1 MISIEKLS
9 MFNIDKFRILYET
22 IEDSYLCDKGF
33 FDIYDKESFLVKFI
47 IRKQVKLFKSN
58 DNYVGYLWHE
68 CPDDSSKWCT
78 IYGISFKDD
87 FIEHIT
93 SNFLDH
99 LSFKALRFEIVQN
112 AKNKLIMNRLGF
124 NIQFKSIIMSLD
136 LLEHS
141 KLPEFKLPDNL
152 KIKHFIKNKDEGLRC
167 DIQNRI
173 FGEKSRVPL
182 TVSDIYQEENEE
194 YFIEDFSVFLKN
206 SNDEILGY
214 GQIILSKNQYTIVN
228 FGILEQYRMRGY
240 GEILLKY
247 LINLCRLNSIYQI
260 FIRVEEANI
269 KAINLYTKVG
279 FVKCNSCIS
288 WVKLFK

>member
-22 IEDSYLCDKGF
+22 LEDSYLCDKGF

-47 IRKQVKLFKSN
+47 IRKQVKLFKVN
-58 DNYVGYLWHE
+58 DKYVGYLWHE
-68 CPDDSSKWCT
+68 CPDDSSKCCT

-99 LSFKALRFEIVQN
+99 LSFKALKFDIIQN
-112 AKNKLIMNRLGF
+112 TKNKLIMNRLGF
-124 NIQFKSIIMSLD
+124 NIQFKSNIMHLD
-136 LLEHS
+136 ILKHS
-141 KLPEFKLPDNL
+141 EMLEFKFPDNL
-152 KIKHFIKNKDEGLRC
+152 KFKHFVKNQDEGLRC
-167 DIQNRI
+167 EVQNKI
-173 FGEKSRVPL
+173 FGGKNRVPL
-182 TVSDIYQEENEE
+182 AINDIYEEEEEE

-206 SNDEILGY
+206 SDGDVLGY
-214 GQIILSKNQYTIVN
+214 GQIILSRNKYTIVN

-240 GEILLKY
+240 GEILLRY
-247 LINLCRLNSIYQI
+247 LINLCRLNSISQI

-279 FVKCNSCIS
+279 FVKCNSCVS
-288 WVKLFK
+288 WIKLFK